1 MAKFFNRAK
10 MTTATTGTGT
20 ITLGSAAVGFQTFA
34 NAGASN
40 GDVVQY
46 VIEEGTNFEIGTGTY
61 TASGTTLS
69 RGATESSNSGNEI
82 NLGGN
87 AFVSI
92 TAVDDD
98 YNRLEHQGSTKVTAT
113 ATGATVTGTVTA
125 TSFTGDGSALT
136 GIVSIPS
143 GVIAIWSGSTGAIPS
158 GWVLCN
164 GSNSTPDLRNRFVVG
179 AGDSYSVDATGG
191 ANTVTLATTN
201 LPSHSHSFSANTGNG
216 GDHSHNFN
224 TNTGNSGNHTHSGST
239 GNVGNHTH
247 SGGGVGGQIRG
258 SFNTSTFKGYGAS
271 NANTGGAGSH
281 SHNIGTNGG
290 GDHSHNFNANTG
302 NSGNHTHSVSGNTG
316 NAGSGNAIT
325 ITPPYYAL
333 AYIMKT

>member
-34 NAGASN
+34 NAGAVN

-46 VIEEGTNFEIGTGTY
+46 VIEEGANFEIGTGTY
-61 TASGTTLS
+61 TSSGTTLS
-69 RGATESSNSGNEI
+69 RSPTESSSGGAI
-82 NLGGN
+82 TLGGT

-92 TAVDDD
+92 TAIDDD
-98 YNRLEHQGSTKVTAT
+98 YNRLEHLGTTKVTAT

-143 GVIAIWSGSTGAIPS
+143 GVIAIWSGSTGSIPS

-179 AGDSYSVDATGG
+179 AGSTYNVGGTGG
-191 ANTVTLATTN
+191 ANTVTLGNAN
-201 LPSHSHSFSANTGNG
+201 LPSHSHSFSANTSGA

-224 TNTGNSGNHTHSGST
+224 ANTGNSGNHTHSGST
-239 GNVGNHTH
+239 SNVGNHTH
-247 SGGGVGGQIRG
+247 SGGGTGAAIRG
-258 SFNTSTFKGYGAS
+258 SFNTSTYKGLSGANS
-271 NANTGGAGSH
+271 NSGGAGSH

-316 NAGSGNAIT
+316 NSGSGNAFT